1 MIVRKRKAAHQGR
14 PQRNYQ
20 AIRLSL
26 VRKLSNSGLKTGGLL
41 YVQKKQQPNERSI
54 THFSRR

>member
-26 VRKLSNSGLKTGGLL
+26 VRKLSDSGLKTGGLL
-41 YVQKKQQPNERSI
+41 YVQRNSNLTREV
-54 THFSRR
+54 